1 MTHDGGET
9 PARIASGGE
18 AGFGASQSGAGHAW
32 PAGAPAPAFTDA
44 VQGARGW
51 GLRVADGVFAVLV
64 LLASLAVCCVLW
76 FAYGVQGVPGTSAV
90 SSSLPLGTAAT
101 SDDAAQGS
109 ETPLYAVVQNTEGFY
124 QALLLNEDATLTVT
138 GSLGTNVIEVRD
150 GRVRCLES
158 DCANQVCVDAGW
170 VGAAGQM
177 IVCLPHKLT
186 VQVVADPA
194 DASSLS

>member
-1 MTHDGGET
+1 MADV
-9 PARIASGGE
+9 E
-18 AGFGASQSGAGHAW
+18 AGRQVPLGEGPSPDTRAGRGRFW

-51 GLRVADGVFAVLV
+51 GLRPADVLFAALV
-64 LLASLAVCCVLW
+64 LAAALALCCVLW
-76 FAYGVQGVPGTSAV
+76 FACGLRGLPGIPTGDDGPS
-90 SSSLPLGTAAT
+90 
-101 SDDAAQGS
+101 DAAVASG
-109 ETPLYAVVQNTEGFY
+109 ETLYAVVQNAEGFY
-124 QALLLNEDATLTVT
+124 RVLPLNEDATLVVA
-138 GSLGTNVIEVRD
+138 GSLGSNTVEVEA
-150 GRVRCLES
+150 GCVRCAES

-170 VGAAGQM
+170 VGSAGQM